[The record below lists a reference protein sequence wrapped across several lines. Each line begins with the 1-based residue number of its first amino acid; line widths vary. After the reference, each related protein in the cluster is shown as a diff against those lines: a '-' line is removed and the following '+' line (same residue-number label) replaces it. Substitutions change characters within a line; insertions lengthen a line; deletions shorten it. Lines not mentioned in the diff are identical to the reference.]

1 VNQRSQ
7 TENAQEGNSAFDA
20 IVTKFL
26 TILEARL
33 KKAKS
38 IVIQILVVMM
48 STEAESAI
56 LIAKLQEM
64 KFALDDACRTVKEKA
79 ELAED
84 AERNGN

>member
-33 KKAKS
+33 KKAKA

-48 STEAESAI
+48 STEAESVI

-64 KFALDDACRTVKEKA
+64 KFALDDACRTVKETA

-84 AERNGN
+84 AERNGK

>member
-1 VNQRSQ
+1 MNQRSQ

-33 KKAKS
+33 KKAKA

-48 STEAESAI
+48 STEAESVI

-64 KFALDDACRTVKEKA
+64 KFALDDACRTVKDKA

-84 AERNGN
+84 AERNGK

>member
-1 VNQRSQ
+1 MNQRSQ